1 MAQKIK
7 QNRFFKYLFL
17 ILASVLCIYP
27 LFWLITAS
35 LKTQEQY
42 LESTLNLPWPLDFG
56 NIIGAMQGG
65 KFFLW
70 FMNSGIITIGSVLF
84 CTFASLVAAFAIVY
98 MDFKGKQVILNS
110 IISLMAVPIVVMI
123 VPLYIFFART
133 HLMSTYPGVI
143 LIYAAICIPFSV
155 YLMTS
160 FFKTLPREIV
170 EAAIVDGCGTFKIL
184 SKVLVPLSMPPVVT
198 LIIVNALYV
207 WNDLLIALIFLPKTE
222 MRTLMVGIT
231 IFKSRFN
238 LDVPLTMAGLLLISL
253 PMILVYIIFQRF
265 FVRGLT
271 SGALK
276 G

>member
-1 MAQKIK
+1 
-7 QNRFFKYLFL
+7 
-17 ILASVLCIYP
+17 
-27 LFWLITAS
+27 
-35 LKTQEQY
+35 
-42 LESTLNLPWPLDFG
+42 
-56 NIIGAMQGG
+56 
-65 KFFLW
+65 
-70 FMNSGIITIGSVLF
+70 
-84 CTFASLVAAFAIVY
+84 
-98 MDFKGKQVILNS
+98 
-110 IISLMAVPIVVMI
+110 
-123 VPLYIFFART
+123 
-133 HLMSTYPGVI
+133 
-143 LIYAAICIPFSV
+143 
-155 YLMTS
+155 MTS

-207 WNDLLIALIFLPKTE
+207 WNDLLIALVFLPKTE

-238 LDVPLTMAGLLLISL
+238 LDVPLTMAGLFLISL
-253 PMILVYIIFQRF
+253 PMILVYVIFQRF